1 MKTSP
6 VTRRLEETRYRL
18 TREVRDNPLLCLG
31 LAIGVGAVIGALG
44 SRTATPSPHTRTL
57 NPEWLTRLTNG
68 LSDEARQLT
77 KQAAQTRCHAK
88 RELNSVARHA
98 SDSLPE
104 IDLDQLVTR
113 GRDWLRSTLRA

>member
-31 LAIGVGAVIGALG
+31 LAMGVGAVIGTLG
-44 SRTATPSPHTRTL
+44 SRAATPSPRPLH
-57 NPEWLTRLTNG
+57 PEWLTRLTNG

-77 KQAAQTRCHAK
+77 KQANQTSRHAK
-88 RELNSVARHA
+88 RELNSAARHA
-98 SDSLPE
+98 SDSMPE
-104 IDLDQLVTR
+104 IDLDQLVAR
-113 GRDWLRSTLRA
+113 GRNWLRSTLRT